1 VHSGD
6 PDGVA
11 AVKQRMPFMKSKPL
25 LLGKLRVRLSTV
37 APGKTWTR
45 ALPMLAGR
53 RNGGEHTATA
63 HLSMR
68 VCGKTASVVSIA
80 AMAVGWRCQWLLYC
94 LGCQSFW

>member
-1 VHSGD
+1 MHSGD

-37 APGKTWTR
+37 APGKIWTR

-68 VCGKTASVVSIA
+68 VCGKADRVISR
-80 AMAVGWRCQWLLYC
+80 GHRLEDRWLHQWLLH
-94 LGCQSFW
+94 

>member
-1 VHSGD
+1 MATHSGD
-6 PDGVA
+6 PHGVA
-11 AVKQRMPFMKSKPL
+11 AVKQRIPFMKSKPL

-37 APGKTWTR
+37 APGKAWTI

-68 VCGKTASVVSIA
+68 VRGGCS
-80 AMAVGWRCQWLLYC
+80 LYGGQ
-94 LGCQSFW
+94 L

>member
-1 VHSGD
+1 
-6 PDGVA
+6 
-11 AVKQRMPFMKSKPL
+11 MPFMKSKPL

-68 VCGKTASVVSIA
+68 VWERSCVVTAVEWSH
-80 AMAVGWRCQWLLYC
+80 QWLLY
-94 LGCQSFW
+94 